1 MSAIIGS
8 KKIDFSDEQ
17 GMLLDVA
24 REFVKD
30 KSPGSE
36 VRKLLETEEGFSQP
50 VWQELVELGWT
61 GINLPESVGGSGLG
75 IAALIPVVEA
85 MGKGL
90 MGTPL
95 VSTAL
100 ASELIRRAGGISEE
114 DILEDI
120 SGGCAATVAYLDG
133 SDWGGANVGVTV
145 DANGVLS
152 GTKFMVPDVAQADW
166 IAVVGS
172 DDGGNNVVALVS
184 GGDVTAQV
192 QEPHALIDLTKRAAT
207 VDFTGLKAQRVLT
220 GPKVDSA
227 MRDFLLIGALLSAA
241 EAVGS
246 TSACLAGIVDY
257 LKTRKQFGK
266 LIGSFQALKHPTVD
280 IYVAMEQSRSLVYH
294 ASSEIGEGPLSAE
307 AEIACRMA
315 KAKASETIQYAGDRS
330 VQFHGGFGFTWE
342 CDSSLF
348 IRRAA
353 YSQQQF
359 GDAMHHRK
367 RLAAL
372 LIDA

>member
-8 KKIDFSDEQ
+8 KKIDFSEEQ

-36 VRKLLETEEGFSQP
+36 VRKLLESEAGFSEP
-50 VWQELVELGWT
+50 VWQELVDLGWT

-75 IAALIPVVEA
+75 IAALIPVIES

-95 VSTAL
+95 VSTVL
-100 ASELIRRAGGISEE
+100 AAELIRRAGGVAEE
-114 DILEDI
+114 DVLEDI

-133 SDWGGANVGVTV
+133 SDWGGANTGVAV
-145 DANGVLS
+145 DASGVLS
-152 GTKFMVPDVAQADW
+152 GSKFMVPDAAHAMW

-172 DDGGNNVVALVS
+172 NAEGDSVIALVAGS
-184 GGDVTAQV
+184 DVAAQA
-192 QEPHALIDLTKRAAT
+192 QASHALIDLTKRAT
-207 VDFTGLKAQRVLT
+207 TIDFTGVKAQRVLS
-220 GPKVDSA
+220 GDKVNSA
-227 MRDFLLIGALLSAA
+227 IRDYLLIGALLTAA

-266 LIGSFQALKHPTVD
+266 LIAARP
-280 IYVAMEQSRSLVYH
+280 SRTW
-294 ASSEIGEGPLSAE
+294 P
-307 AEIACRMA
+307 CRGM
-315 KAKASETIQYAGDRS
+315 G
-330 VQFHGGFGFTWE
+330 
-342 CDSSLF
+342 C
-348 IRRAA
+348 
-353 YSQQQF
+353 
-359 GDAMHHRK
+359 
-367 RLAAL
+367 
-372 LIDA
+372 